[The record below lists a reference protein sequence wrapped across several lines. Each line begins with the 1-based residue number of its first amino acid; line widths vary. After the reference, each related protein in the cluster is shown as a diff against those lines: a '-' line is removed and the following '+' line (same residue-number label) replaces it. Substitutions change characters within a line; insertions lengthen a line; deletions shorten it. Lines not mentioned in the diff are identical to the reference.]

1 MTFSERL
8 FSNNWHGDLSRPQ
21 SGPQGRSK
29 SERLWVELTNTLNS
43 LGGGVQKSS
52 DKWKKVWADWKTKTK
67 KKYLTI
73 RKHASGTGGGPSNRI
88 PLSVLEERVVAIIGI
103 SAVVGQAGIE
113 EQGFNTTSNEPALV
127 GSGIQLPVEQNSAL
141 GDNSQNLL
149 NISNFADGTPGT
161 SGICRTVTNA
171 STLIIPSSPPPLTSS
186 PPPLTSPSPPRI
198 RPPPREQRRPRT
210 PPLRRNRQQAGD
222 SPLSTATT
230 PRRAL
235 LSARRNRGLTPF
247 ERAAQEFAAVEQRRL
262 AREEAREM
270 RRLELEEERD
280 KRLHER
286 EMERVRLE
294 AQKIEVAQ
302 QHNQLL
308 HQLGILVQSL
318 IDVISQQRQI
328 NLPSTDPR

>member
-1 MTFSERL
+1 MF
-8 FSNNWHGDLSRPQ
+8 
-21 SGPQGRSK
+21 
-29 SERLWVELTNTLNS
+29 
-43 LGGGVQKSS
+43 
-52 DKWKKVWADWKTKTK
+52 
-67 KKYLTI
+67 I
-73 RKHASGTGGGPSNRI
+73 
-88 PLSVLEERVVAIIGI
+88 SV
-103 SAVVGQAGIE
+103 
-113 EQGFNTTSNEPALV
+113 
-127 GSGIQLPVEQNSAL
+127 
-141 GDNSQNLL
+141 
-149 NISNFADGTPGT
+149 ADGTPGT

-171 STLIIPSSPPPLTSS
+171 CTPIIPSSPPPLTSS
-186 PPPLTSPSPPRI
+186 PPPLTTPSPPRI
-198 RPPPREQRRPRT
+198 RPPPREQRHPRT

-286 EMERVRLE
+286 EIERLRLE

-308 HQLGILVQSL
+308 HKLGILVQSL
-318 IDVISQQRQI
+318 IDVISQQRQVGS
-328 NLPSTDPR
+328 LPSTDPL